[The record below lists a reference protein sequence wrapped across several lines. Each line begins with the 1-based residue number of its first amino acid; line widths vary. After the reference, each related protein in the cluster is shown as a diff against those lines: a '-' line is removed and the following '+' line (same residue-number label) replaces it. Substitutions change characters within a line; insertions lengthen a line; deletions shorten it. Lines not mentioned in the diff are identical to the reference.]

1 MYSTLLCDKE
11 EIENVTF
18 FLCFFPGKAGAKK
31 AITLIWFY
39 SLPLFSTICWHIC
52 SSCWKVNMANPL
64 QQVLQRDYMD
74 NLFSEGGKLEP
85 LKPALSHLGLY
96 LGLVAFTA
104 MGAKV
109 SKKSIF
115 LAQWF
120 LGESRNLFSRFRKGW
135 IFAHNVFQFMRQK

>member
-1 MYSTLLCDKE
+1 
-11 EIENVTF
+11 
-18 FLCFFPGKAGAKK
+18 
-31 AITLIWFY
+31 
-39 SLPLFSTICWHIC
+39 
-52 SSCWKVNMANPL
+52 MANPL

-109 SKKSIF
+109 SKKLILFSAMIFERVTQPF
-115 LAQWF
+115 LAIP
-120 LGESRNLFSRFRKGW
+120 ESAYLIKS
-135 IFAHNVFQFMRQK
+135 VSLLRQKRGLNLLN

>member
-1 MYSTLLCDKE
+1 
-11 EIENVTF
+11 
-18 FLCFFPGKAGAKK
+18 
-31 AITLIWFY
+31 
-39 SLPLFSTICWHIC
+39 
-52 SSCWKVNMANPL
+52 MANPL

-109 SKKSIF
+109 SKKSIY
-115 LAQWF
+115 LAQ
-120 LGESRNLFSRFRKGW
+120 
-135 IFAHNVFQFMRQK
+135 